1 MRIFL
6 IAIALIMACGTALYM
21 VKYNYDSRH
30 DELARIEAEIR
41 HERQQAA
48 ILNAEWSYLTRPQ
61 RILNLSTNLLSLQP
75 ISTDRVVPLEA
86 IPFRE
91 IREAE

>member
-1 MRIFL
+1 MRLFL
-6 IAIALIMACGTALYM
+6 ISLCIIIICGTGLYM
-21 VKYNYDSRH
+21 VKYSYDSRD
-30 DELARIEAEIR
+30 DELASLEAQIR

-61 RILNLSTNLLSLQP
+61 RVLNLSTNLLSLRP

-91 IREAE
+91 TSEVK

>member
-6 IAIALIMACGTALYM
+6 ITIALIMVCGTALYL
-21 VKYNYDSRH
+21 VKYNYDSRD
-30 DELARIEAEIR
+30 DELARLEAEIR

-75 ISTDRVVPLEA
+75 ISADRVVPLEA
-86 IPFRE
+86 IPFRD

>member
-6 IAIALIMACGTALYM
+6 ITIALIMVCGTALYL
-21 VKYNYDSRH
+21 VKYNYDSRD
-30 DELARIEAEIR
+30 DELARLEAKIR

-86 IPFRE
+86 IPFRD